1 MKKIIVAIAALY
13 FTGCSPVMLPVKV
26 VAKTG
31 QLAVKGTVKTV
42 GFVGKA
48 VIPNG
53 EETEKGGE
61 KE

>member
-1 MKKIIVAIAALY
+1 MKKIIVMLVALY
-13 FTGCSPVMLPVKV
+13 LAGCSTVMLPVKV

-31 QLAVKGTVKTV
+31 ELAVKGTVKTV

-53 EETEKGGE
+53 EETEDDGA